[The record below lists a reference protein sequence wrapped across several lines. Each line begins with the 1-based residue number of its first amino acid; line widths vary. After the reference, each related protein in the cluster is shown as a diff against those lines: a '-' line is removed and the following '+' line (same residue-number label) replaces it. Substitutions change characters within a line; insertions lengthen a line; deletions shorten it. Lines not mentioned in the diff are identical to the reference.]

1 MGPIEGKLVI
11 MGADI
16 ISDVLM
22 DMYFNMEK
30 EGKTEITAEEIL
42 AEANRWKDLKAVQ
55 VKILEERIAASS
67 KPV

>member
-30 EGKTEITAEEIL
+30 EGRTEITAEEIL

-55 VKILEERIAASS
+55 VKILEDRMAKE
-67 KPV
+67 

>member
-55 VKILEERIAASS
+55 VKILEDRMAKE
-67 KPV
+67 

>member
-1 MGPIEGKLVI
+1 MDLIEGKLI
-11 MGADI
+11 LMGADI

-22 DMYFNMEK
+22 DLYIDMKK
-30 EGKTEITAEEIL
+30 EGKTEITAEELL
-42 AEANRWKDLKAVQ
+42 AEAEKYKNLKAVQ